1 MLFTKLYVTFHP
13 RHPLLL
19 VSFHISPKT
28 FVQSYFRKTFL
39 LASQPIFFYTLYFY
53 ILSTI
58 TLPWFKGIMIPSEG
72 NNGTGLFWLFGIQL
86 GSRWYPIFDTWR
98 YALEHLVWS
107 TGIVIIWFM
116 VITGERKWKRR

>member
-53 ILSTI
+53 LLSSI
-58 TLPWFKGIMIPSEG
+58 TLPWFMGNMIPSAVEEG
-72 NNGTGLFWLFGIQL
+72 NDGVGLFWLFGIQL
-86 GSRWYPIFDTWR
+86 NSRWLPIFDTWR
-98 YALEHLVWS
+98 YALEDQLVWS
-107 TGIVIIWFM
+107 VGIVII
-116 VITGERKWKRR
+116 